1 MDDSPKDP
9 KIAGLPQPEVFPRK
23 ENIMSTNLTDV
34 LVHIDETLPLDQLKT
49 LEDHF
54 HKIGGVVCACNRD
67 EKPHIIS
74 VVYNPERVKS
84 HDILVEVKSEGLHAE
99 LIGL

>member
-1 MDDSPKDP
+1 MDDLPKDP

-23 ENIMSTNLTDV
+23 ENIMSTNLADV

-49 LEDHF
+49 LEDHI
-54 HKIGGVVCACNRD
+54 HKMGGVVSACNRD

-74 VVYNPERVKS
+74 VVYNPERVKP